1 MSTQSSQTTSLT
13 LWQRISLEILWILC
27 RGFAIMPHFVRHHIF
42 GTICCF
48 ILRDVLHYRRR
59 VIMDNLRRSFPDKS
73 EAELNRICRGTYANL
88 SEQIINTISQ
98 SGVSE
103 KTLLH
108 RMVITNAEPTRK
120 AINGRSAIL
129 LTAHYGPWEAG
140 STVSLVFPEQTLVA
154 VYHKITSPV
163 MDELMKRIRMHK
175 NVELVDM
182 KRTMRHFVD
191 NRDKRPMALGL
202 IADQNPVLRA
212 NMRWYRFLHQWTA
225 FFEGGE
231 TLAMKYHLP
240 VYYFSPRRISAGH
253 YEASFSLIYD
263 GESPIAPGEIT
274 ERYVRLLE
282 NEINAHPEMWMWS
295 HRRWKHTPPAELQ
308 AQKI

>member
-1 MSTQSSQTTSLT
+1 
-13 LWQRISLEILWILC
+13 
-27 RGFAIMPHFVRHHIF
+27 
-42 GTICCF
+42 
-48 ILRDVLHYRRR
+48 
-59 VIMDNLRRSFPDKS
+59 MDNLRRSFPDKS
-73 EAELNRICRGTYANL
+73 EAELNRICRATYANL

-108 RMVITNAEPTRK
+108 RMVITNAEATRQ

-140 STVSLVFPEQTLVA
+140 STVSLVFPEQTIVA

-191 NRDKRPMALGL
+191 NRNKRPMAMGL

-263 GESPIAPGEIT
+263 GDSPIAPGEIT

-282 NEINAHPEMWMWS
+282 NDINAHPEMWMWS

>member
-1 MSTQSSQTTSLT
+1 MMSNTTTQLT
-13 LWQRISLEILWILC
+13 LWQRLSLEMLWILC
-27 RGFAIMPHFVRHHIF
+27 RGFALLPHFVRHHFF
-42 GTICCF
+42 GTLCTF
-48 ILRDVLHYRRR
+48 ILRDLIHYRRA

-108 RMVITNAEPTRK
+108 RMVITNAEATRQ

-140 STVSLVFPEQTLVA
+140 STVSLVFPEQTIVA

-191 NRDKRPMALGL
+191 NRNKRPMALGL

-263 GESPIAPGEIT
+263 GDSPIAPGEIT

-282 NEINAHPEMWMWS
+282 NDINAHPEMWMWS

>member
-1 MSTQSSQTTSLT
+1 MMSNTTTQLT
-13 LWQRISLEILWILC
+13 LWQRLSLEMLWILC
-27 RGFAIMPHFVRHHIF
+27 RGFALLPHFVRHHIF
-42 GTICCF
+42 GTLCTF
-48 ILRDVLHYRRR
+48 ILRDLIHYRRA

-108 RMVITNAEPTRK
+108 RMVITNAEATRQ

-140 STVSLVFPEQTLVA
+140 SAVSLVFPEQTFVA

-163 MDELMKRIRMHK
+163 MDELMKRIRMHR

-191 NRDKRPMALGL
+191 NRDKRPMAMGL

-240 VYYFSPRRISAGH
+240 VYYFTPRRISAGH

-282 NEINAHPEMWMWS
+282 NDINAHPEMWMWS